1 MIEMVQNMVNNL
13 ARVEKNF
20 NLREVN
26 VISSKNKKLIKK
38 FKKSD

>member
-13 ARVEKNF
+13 IRVGKNF

-26 VISSKNKKLIKK
+26 VISSKNNTLIKK